1 MDANAYTP
9 EEIATYVKQV
19 THFAQAPTFL
29 LLRRMIATH
38 ARDSGRDSDYI
49 ARAEQLNAD
58 LREVCSANAGHA
70 AAIPLSRKDS
80 KHSAGMKSLNV
91 WLSVGPRDFKPA
103 VSVPSDEFATTV
115 YTHYDYLK
123 RVAVAYWKQFQT
135 DHPELYG
142 RVCEFLGTTYA
153 DLIIDSDNLTSM
165 YLDKE
170 FPERIVITVAYV
182 DKDGKFYAKKQS

>member
-1 MDANAYTP
+1 MDSNKYTP

-19 THFAQAPTFL
+19 THFAQAPMFL
-29 LLRRMIATH
+29 LLRRMIATRVESNH
-38 ARDSGRDSDYI
+38 DPEYT

-58 LREVCSANAGHA
+58 LREICSANAGHA
-70 AAIPLSRKDS
+70 ASIPLSRKDS

-91 WLSVGPRDFKPA
+91 WLSVGPRDFKPS
-103 VSVPSDEFATTV
+103 VSVPSDEFAATV

-123 RVAVAYWKQFQT
+123 RVATAYWKQFQT

-142 RVCEFLGTTYA
+142 RVCEFLETTY
-153 DLIIDSDNLTSM
+153 DELVIDSDNLTSM

-182 DKDGKFYAKKQS
+182 DRDGKFYAKKQ